1 MEIYVLVILFFLI
14 CSIVIL
20 HCDIF
25 NFREKLSNKYLIA
38 LNAFIPED
46 ESYSKEQKII
56 IAKTASF
63 LTAVVIL
70 VFLIS
75 LIISGIIPHIRGEAE
90 NKLFGP
96 IGDLFNG
103 IVTPIL
109 TFLTFCGLL
118 ITILIQNVQMKA
130 TLHELDL
137 TRQEAR
143 KSSDALNAQVV
154 NSAAQKFDNNF
165 FSLLNNHEKVVDQI
179 VEGKIVKGGGGV
191 RINVDQYFEIFSCFA
206 AIDTWSGAKD
216 QFLPLFLINYNLL
229 SYIDKHVIGVDKST
243 EIFDFEEAKTYSNI
257 LRAIL
262 PNEILYL
269 IYFNVSVGD
278 FPEYK
283 KLLEK
288 YSFFEHLNFTQVDF
302 TVFSKLLINVDIN
315 AFGDKYR
322 IKNYIKTKRG
332 LDNFFNAYLNNVYR
346 YIESK
351 SSYTAD
357 EKLILMKNANKFVS
371 VNYNVEFINNDISS
385 FFKALL
391 SNNVNELLNLKNFE
405 LSDLMNYE

>member
-1 MEIYVLVILFFLI
+1 M
-14 CSIVIL
+14 
-20 HCDIF
+20 
-25 NFREKLSNKYLIA
+25 
-38 LNAFIPED
+38 
-46 ESYSKEQKII
+46 
-56 IAKTASF
+56 
-63 LTAVVIL
+63 
-70 VFLIS
+70 
-75 LIISGIIPHIRGEAE
+75 
-90 NKLFGP
+90 
-96 IGDLFNG
+96 
-103 IVTPIL
+103 
-109 TFLTFCGLL
+109 
-118 ITILIQNVQMKA
+118 
-130 TLHELDL
+130 
-137 TRQEAR
+137 
-143 KSSDALNAQVV
+143 
-154 NSAAQKFDNNF
+154 
-165 FSLLNNHEKVVDQI
+165 
-179 VEGKIVKGGGGV
+179 EGKIVKGGGGV

-229 SYIDKHVIGVDKST
+229 SYIDKHVIDVDKST

-332 LDNFFNAYLNNVYR
+332 LDNFFNAYLNNVNR
-346 YIESK
+346 HFEHESNY
-351 SSYTAD
+351 SAD
-357 EKLILMKNANKFVS
+357 EKSVLIKKAREFVYR
-371 VNYNVEFINNDISS
+371 NYNFEFIENDISS

-391 SNNVNELLNLKNFE
+391 SSDINDLLKLKNFE
-405 LSDLMNYE
+405 MSHLMNYELKFSY